1 MVWLFFV
8 KHIVGRLLHC
18 ILFGLNCCL
27 AGRSDACKAAW
38 PCSPLVET
46 STNSQHIVFSPTMTH
61 IRVNRLNGE
70 VLELTLTEKEANRLM
85 CNRDLKQ
92 FLGKADSSS
101 WAWKKMVKSTSTYT
115 LGLVV
120 GICLKEFK
128 DTLFKWLESRTTG
141 WNPFSSDGA
150 SCVSGSVFQACVA
163 LSYAFPWC
171 GWWTGKDRR
180 LKMKVK
186 WIGSSWSKAGFKT
199 QRDWGLDGKIIHWY
213 TWQFS
218 KTRHE
223 MKAIGNHW
231 WSVIFVGIS
240 CKVHPLLEF
249 LCLWRNLFEWICRCI
264 IV

>member
-1 MVWLFFV
+1 
-8 KHIVGRLLHC
+8 
-18 ILFGLNCCL
+18 
-27 AGRSDACKAAW
+27 
-38 PCSPLVET
+38 
-46 STNSQHIVFSPTMTH
+46 
-61 IRVNRLNGE
+61 
-70 VLELTLTEKEANRLM
+70 
-85 CNRDLKQ
+85 
-92 FLGKADSSS
+92 
-101 WAWKKMVKSTSTYT
+101 MVKSTSTYT